1 MEDDFMDDDQD
12 GEMLEY
18 YLSIGVVELEGVDE
32 DGEVIYS
39 INESAKDL
47 APELWES
54 HEKHID
60 MALVELYEKDLIS
73 VEYNEN
79 LEATLT
85 LSPEGHSLAKE
96 YGLVEIFNKDIPND

>member
-1 MEDDFMDDDQD
+1 MDDDQD

-73 VEYNEN
+73 VEYDEN
-79 LEATLT
+79 LEATITLT
-85 LSPEGHSLAKE
+85 EEAKKIARQHGMIE
-96 YGLVEIFNKDIPND
+96 FDGEEHEQKD